1 MLPLTAPAAES
12 IWPPRL
18 LKGID
23 LVPASEESDPTLAK
37 AAESRLSEN
46 CDHHRG
52 GAVLFFWKRARTL
65 APPSHLISAGMC
77 IPQFSASS
85 SSRGFHSL
93 PSLAPPMYRVS
104 EMPWILIHL
113 HFCWSVVV
121 GVLTHSVDGADGT
134 PAATDRCRWKRKQR
148 SLGIFRSIN
157 CCRFPQI
164 LTPPMQPSPDTPAP
178 TSPTLQ
184 NTVTT

>member
-1 MLPLTAPAAES
+1 MRSAAICALCHPVWTRAALPHPAALDGAPVVGREAVPRTKGASGVRSQAVGSDVLPLTAPAAES
-12 IWPPRL
+12 TWPPRL

-85 SSRGFHSL
+85 SSRSFHSL

-104 EMPWILIHL
+104 EMPWILIPPPL
-113 HFCWSVVV
+113 LLVCC
-121 GVLTHSVDGADGT
+121 GG
-134 PAATDRCRWKRKQR
+134 C
-148 SLGIFRSIN
+148 IN
-157 CCRFPQI
+157 
-164 LTPPMQPSPDTPAP
+164 A
-178 TSPTLQ
+178 
-184 NTVTT
+184 